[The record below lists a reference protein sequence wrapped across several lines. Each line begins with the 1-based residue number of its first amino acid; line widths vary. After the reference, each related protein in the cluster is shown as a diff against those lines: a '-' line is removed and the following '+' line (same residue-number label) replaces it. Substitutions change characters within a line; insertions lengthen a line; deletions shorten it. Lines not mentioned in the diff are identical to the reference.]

1 MDSEALGMNPN
12 IEQIHKY
19 NHIHPTAVIDDMVEM
34 GEGNY
39 VGPFCYLA
47 GYLQIGNKNRFESH
61 CAVGTRPEHV
71 DFNRP
76 GLCRIGDDNWIRE
89 FTTIHSGT
97 KDFTTI
103 GNNVIMLRGSHVAH
117 DCEIEDGVTLSCDA
131 IMLGHVH
138 VMKHS
143 NCGTGCQVHQHQ
155 VVGSYSMIG
164 MGCVVPKKTKLEPGQ
179 TWVGNPARRLKTNM
193 YALDKHDVDDYKLVE
208 ETVRYANILKE
219 HGL

>member
-1 MDSEALGMNPN
+1 MKNF
-12 IEQIHKY
+12 
-19 NHIHPTAVIDDMVEM
+19 IHPTALIEDCVEM
-34 GEGNY
+34 GDNNY
-39 VGPFCYLA
+39 IGPFCYFT
-47 GYLQIGNKNRFESH
+47 GGTKIGSNNRFEAFCS
-61 CAVGTRPEHV
+61 VGTRPEHT
-71 DFNRP
+71 DHWHKD
-76 GLCRIGDDNWIRE
+76 GELTIGDNNIFRDYI
-89 FTTIHSGT
+89 TINAGT
-97 KDFTTI
+97 DRLTSM
-103 GNNVIMLRGSHVAH
+103 GNGGIMLRGSHVAH

-164 MGCVVPKKTKLEPGQ
+164 MGCVVPKKTRLEPGQ

>member
-1 MDSEALGMNPN
+1 MNPH

-47 GYLQIGNKNRFESH
+47 GYLQIGNKNRFEAH

-71 DFNRP
+71 KFNKP
-76 GLCRIGDDNWIRE
+76 GLCSIGNDNWIRE
-89 FTTIHSGT
+89 FTTINSGT
-97 KDFTTI
+97 KDFTTV
-103 GNNVIMLRGSHVAH
+103 GSNVIMLRGSHVGH
-117 DCEIEDGVTLSCDA
+117 DCVIEDGVTLSCDA

-143 NCGTGCQVHQHQ
+143 NCGAGCLIHQYQ

-164 MGCVVPKKTKLEPGQ
+164 MGCVVPKKTKLEPGH
-179 TWVGNPARRLKTNM
+179 TWVGNPAQRLKTNLF
-193 YALDKHDVDDYKLVE
+193 ALDKLNVDDYMLVE
-208 ETVRYANILKE
+208 ETARWSELRENYV
-219 HGL
+219 